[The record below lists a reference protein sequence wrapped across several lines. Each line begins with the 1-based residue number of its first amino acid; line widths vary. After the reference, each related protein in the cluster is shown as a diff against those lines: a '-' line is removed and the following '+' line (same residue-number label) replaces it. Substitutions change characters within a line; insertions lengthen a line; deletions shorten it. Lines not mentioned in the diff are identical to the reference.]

1 MDADCRQRLGIFSLA
16 LDLKFKLCLL
26 TFISSK
32 RISTICPNTNTSRW
46 TKFELRPNQMM
57 APLTYRQITE
67 SESAEFEKNL
77 ASQENSETI
86 LSELKSRQKRTRAG
100 QRPKRR
106 KDDDCLLINPE
117 LERALKNVSKLYIR
131 LSRSRK

>member
-1 MDADCRQRLGIFSLA
+1 M
-16 LDLKFKLCLL
+16 

-57 APLTYRQITE
+57 APLTYRQITD
-67 SESAEFEKNL
+67 SESTEFEKNL

-86 LSELKSRQKRTRAG
+86 FSELKSRQKRTRAG

-117 LERALKNVSKLYIR
+117 LERALKNVSQLYIR
-131 LSRSRK
+131 LSRSRTQCVFSRNKNYQSV